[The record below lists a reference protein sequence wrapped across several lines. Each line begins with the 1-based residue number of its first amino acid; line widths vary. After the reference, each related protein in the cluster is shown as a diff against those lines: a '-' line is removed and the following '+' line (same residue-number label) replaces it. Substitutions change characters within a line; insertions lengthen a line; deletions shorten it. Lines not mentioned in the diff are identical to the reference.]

1 MNIVNKIK
9 IDISN
14 KRAENVIDAVQ
25 GDANTRAVEVSLYDG
40 AVKWNPPNGLNIA
53 VAFKKPDGTK
63 GLYDTLPDGTLAITV
78 SENAITAILA
88 PQVLTVA
95 GTVYAAIVLQDENLD
110 QLSTFPFLINVA
122 ENPAEG
128 ESVSNDYYRYTSL
141 ADLNAAMDT
150 FMAEAASEVRRGI
163 DKIYIEHITDTASG
177 NPLVVDV
184 GVREGFQNVR
194 IDGADGITSPLRI
207 VIPGKNK
214 FDQAA
219 VSSYLLGSSYAGGV
233 VTTRALA
240 DFDTDSY
247 DVAPSVPNNNYLP
260 AGVYTLSFKA
270 RLQSGTYSGTLR
282 ECRLYY
288 LASGTRTAI
297 AGTAVANPSIA
308 ADYQTYTFTFTLP
321 VDSFVGWDLQL
332 RTGATSAVL
341 NITDVQIN
349 EGSAAA
355 AYTPPVPA
363 YSVNISP
370 YTLGAGDYLYYKNG
384 WMVNNGGADNPLSD
398 SAASVLDSI
407 VLNPGKNLVYLRG
420 TQPTNIQ
427 YQQTLYSEAT
437 HRIFYR
443 KTADDVS
450 VFSKYDA
457 EHDLC
462 VRWKKKGGNNLFDI
476 YQLIKI
482 PNTGNAVSTDASAGT
497 VLITTET
504 DWHAPYRMRATA
516 NGNGSTSF
524 NFTGGAH
531 DSTGGGSGGI
541 PTAETESLEMIAD
554 GVALPEVAAGWCDR
568 LEFRWKNLVQGYNT
582 GEADGF
588 TPRYILSEM
597 WQSVFDGYKWEQTA
611 RIVPLEEVYIIEYY
625 GLQNSGTGYWNESA
639 YFVGSTGNRL
649 INSLT
654 AAISSN
660 DKVAQEIVRWGETD
674 EMAMG
679 IDKTY
684 DIGDRSLYGGDTQKA
699 IFTNSTTG
707 KAYFNIIAAQTLAAN
722 SVNSLRGYYIFRPKT
737 I

>member
-1 MNIVNKIK
+1 MEVTTSIRLDLTRV
-9 IDISN
+9 S
-14 KRAENVIDAVQ
+14 APAVVHAVQ
-25 GDANTRAVEVSLYDG
+25 GDGNTRYISAEIYDNGVE
-40 AVKWNPPNGLNIA
+40 WNPPDGLNIA

-63 GLYDTLPDGTLAITV
+63 GLYDTLPDETPAITV
-78 SENAITAILA
+78 SGNTITAILA

-95 GTVYAAIVLQDENLD
+95 GTVDAAIVLQDDDLD
-110 QLSTFPFLINVA
+110 QLSTFPFLVNVVA
-122 ENPAEG
+122 NPAAG
-128 ESVSNDYYRYTSL
+128 EVVSNSYYKYSTL
-141 ADLNAAMDT
+141 ADLNAAMDA
-150 FMAEAASEVRRGI
+150 FMSEAASEVRRGI
-163 DKIYIEHITDTASG
+163 DKIYIEHITDTVSG
-177 NPLVVDV
+177 NPLAVDV

-194 IDGADGITSPLRI
+194 IDGADGITSPLQI

-214 FDQAA
+214 FDQST
-219 VSSYLLGSSYAGGV
+219 VSNYLLGSSYAGGV
-233 VTTRALA
+233 VTTRALGG
-240 DFDTDSY
+240 FDADSY

-288 LASGTRTAI
+288 LASGTRAAI
-297 AGTAVANPSIA
+297 VGTAMANPSMA

-321 VDSFVGWDLQL
+321 VDSFVGWEFQL

-370 YTLGAGDYLYYKNG
+370 YTLGAGDYLHYKNG
-384 WMVNNGGADNPLSD
+384 WMVNNGGVDNPLSE
-398 SAASVLDSI
+398 AAAAVLDSI

-420 TQPTNIQ
+420 TQPANIQ
-427 YQQTLYSEAT
+427 YQQTIYSELT

-443 KTADDVS
+443 KTADDVY

-482 PNTGNAVSTDASAGT
+482 PNMGNAVSTDASAGT

-582 GEADGF
+582 GAADGF
-588 TPRYILSEM
+588 TPRYILSET
-597 WQSVFDGYKWEQTA
+597 WTSVFDGYRWEQTA
-611 RIVPLEEVYIIEYY
+611 RIVPLEEVYVIEYY
-625 GLQNSGTGYWNESA
+625 GLENSGAEYWNESA

-649 INSLT
+649 INSLA

-660 DKVAQEIVRWGETD
+660 DKVAQELVRWGETD

-707 KAYFNIIAAQTLAAN
+707 KAYFNIIASQTLAAN